1 MAKLLECIIQNNE
14 GEKIHVKIVEKND
27 IHDFSSYIIGED
39 AKMSIMIRDA
49 IEVGEKFF
57 TIENEKFKILE
68 HKIFDESYCILR
80 NNLKFDLSHKHMF
93 YDVYL
98 YNSRSKCD
106 IRKHNVATAT
116 ALVRTDKHKT
126 IPINIDHCLDC
137 KKHYINKVSL
147 SLFERKYG
155 ELIVCKLDE
164 VPKDSKSDYDI
175 DLYGRRQQSL
185 LSKYGYNVSQV
196 NNLSSRERRR
206 ILIRVLE
213 SGDMS
218 KSEII
223 DHLEYL
229 IRERSERKQMEVA
242 ISRWADDLKFI
253 NEYKMNEQVVIE
265 GQLVNKKKYHG
276 K

>member
-14 GEKIHVKIVEKND
+14 GEKIRLKVVEKND
-27 IHDFSSYIIGED
+27 KHDFSNYIIGED
-39 AKMSIMIRDA
+39 AKMSIKVRDA

-57 TIENEKFKILE
+57 TIENEKYKIINY
-68 HKIFDESYCILR
+68 KIYDDSYCIIR
-80 NNLKFDLSHKHMF
+80 TNLTFDLSHRYMY
-93 YDVYL
+93 YDIYL
-98 YNSRSKCD
+98 YNSRNKCD
-106 IRKHNVATAT
+106 IRKHNVVPAT

-137 KKHYINKVSL
+137 DKHYVNRLSL
-147 SLFERKYG
+147 SMFERKYG
-155 ELIVCKLDE
+155 ELEACKIDE
-164 VPKDSKSDYDI
+164 VPIDRKNDYENDS
-175 DLYGRRQQSL
+175 YGRRQQSL
-185 LSKYGYNVSQV
+185 LTKYGYNVSQV
-196 NNLSSRERRR
+196 NNLSARERRR

-218 KSEII
+218 KPEII

-253 NEYKMNEQVVIE
+253 NEYKMNEQVVIN
-265 GQLVNKKKYHG
+265 GQLVSKDKYHR